1 MEKIMAMEDNHPKHL
16 YDMIDPINQH
26 ENMDDTHACPPADR
40 SVLPDEENADNHSKV
55 SGPEAFNFK
64 RIIVDSDDEMRRDVR
79 NLSDEQ
85 RVVFDSIITY
95 CKEKVMT
102 RKRPVSDL
110 EPPRFIVHGGGGV
123 GKSYL
128 INVVSKWAEFFL
140 RQRGDDP
147 LHPKVLLM
155 APTGKAATLIGNDSI
170 SLFYF
175 VLSFVC

>member
-1 MEKIMAMEDNHPKHL
+1 M
-16 YDMIDPINQH
+16 
-26 ENMDDTHACPPADR
+26 
-40 SVLPDEENADNHSKV
+40 
-55 SGPEAFNFK
+55 
-64 RIIVDSDDEMRRDVR
+64 DSDDEMRRDVR

-170 SLFYF
+170 SFLYF
-175 VLSFVC
+175 VLSFAC